1 VLDEPSSCR
10 GTSPCTTSSTES
22 LRLCGWT
29 SMGSMSSDVL
39 LRSFFVV
46 PRDVAGRDVIG
57 GVFRCVARRR
67 RANVAGLDVICGVSY
82 TVCRGMPP
90 GATSL
95 AEFFVVP

>member
-1 VLDEPSSCR
+1 
-10 GTSPCTTSSTES
+10 
-22 LRLCGWT
+22 
-29 SMGSMSSDVL
+29 MGSMSADVL

-82 TVCRGMPP
+82 IVPRVFVVRYFP
-90 GATSL
+90 
-95 AEFFVVP
+95 FVVPRDVAGCDVIGGISSCPGPSQQQARRHSLSS